1 MVIKFHVPFLRNMFS
16 VQGLIYDNNASHD
29 LGSFTV
35 DCANGGNDKCAA
47 ETASKRNLS
56 SLPTLLVYPS
66 FRRAPRSARI
76 ASQEPPAERENKM
89 PGKIQLLKR
98 DVTKR
103 NASSRAS

>member
-29 LGSFTV
+29 LSSFTV

-56 SLPTLLVYPS
+56 SLPTLLVTAFPTN
-66 FRRAPRSARI
+66 AAI
-76 ASQEPPAERENKM
+76 CENRVSRTSGEV
-89 PGKIQLLKR
+89 GK
-98 DVTKR
+98 
-103 NASSRAS
+103 